1 MSVALDTSLWEPA
14 EMFISIVH
22 VDHSPGA
29 LGVAVAYVL
38 SFRRTS
44 TDLTLPPPSE
54 EVPSTTTVPTGTSA
68 LAAGLVILIWGAVVS
83 GDGNGSGCGTGPDDP
98 LLVALSALTR
108 PKPKV
113 LSLLDEPTPWAVLCS
128 ADLTPALVVATPLDH
143 TSAATPHVS
152 GVAIDV
158 PLYSE

>member
-1 MSVALDTSLWEPA
+1 MGASGD
-14 EMFISIVH
+14 FISIVH

-44 TDLTLPPPSE
+44 TDLTLLPPSE

>member
-1 MSVALDTSLWEPA
+1 
-14 EMFISIVH
+14 MFISIVH
-22 VDHSPGA
+22 VDQSPGA

-44 TDLTLPPPSE
+44 TDLTLSPPSE

-68 LAAGLVILIWGAVVS
+68 LAAGLVILVWRAVVS
-83 GDGNGSGCGTGPDDP
+83 GGGNGSGCGTGPDDP
-98 LLVALSALTR
+98 LLMALFALTR